1 MRALAG
7 RVRRDQIVAR
17 TAGLISAQ
25 AATSAAGYFYW
36 LLAARYFG
44 ARQVGESASLAA
56 TSIVVS
62 LIASQALVASLLV
75 RLPRLESQRPAVKSS
90 LLVAAAG
97 GSALGVGV
105 TIGLPYVVPDLA
117 VLHQPVVA
125 ASMVVICIAQS
136 VGSVCDA
143 VALAID
149 RTLVLVWRN
158 GVFGAGKL
166 LLLALLVVVGVS
178 AGPAALLGAW
188 AGAALL
194 TTLWAVQRLV
204 GLTAGGGWSWHLLRK
219 GLGAQNVTSIGGA
232 VPPQLL
238 PMIVTAEAGARLA
251 GWFSLTWLLGG
262 LCFAISPAISQA
274 LLPVKPQDLTRSIR
288 KAALL
293 IAVALVVPVVVYLVA
308 GRFVL
313 SFFGPLYARHGWL
326 LLVVLALTAIPDAVT
341 NLGVSYWRIRD
352 DLRPAAWIN
361 GVIAVVALGLVV
373 GPLSASRHGLAAVGF
388 SWLIAQSAG
397 CLVLLGLLVR
407 SRHSPHPVPPLAYGH
422 QRLAGR

>member
-7 RVRRDQIVAR
+7 RIRRDPIVAR

-25 AATSAAGYFYW
+25 AATSATGYFYW

-56 TSIVVS
+56 ASIVVS
-62 LIASQALVASLLV
+62 LVASQALVASLLV
-75 RLPRLESQRPAVKSS
+75 RLPRLESQRPSVKSS
-90 LLVAAAG
+90 LLAAAAG
-97 GSALGVGV
+97 GGVLGAGV
-105 TIGLPYVVPDLA
+105 TIGLPYVVPALA

-125 ASMVVICIAQS
+125 VSMIAICLAQS
-136 VGSVCDA
+136 VGSVCDGI
-143 VALAID
+143 ALAVG
-149 RTLVLVWRN
+149 RTLILVWRN

-166 LLLALLVVVGVS
+166 VLLAFLVVIGVS

-188 AGAALL
+188 ALSALV
-194 TTLWAVQRLV
+194 TTVWAVQRLV
-204 GLTAGGGWSWHLLRK
+204 SLTAGAGWSWRLLRK

-308 GRFVL
+308 GSFVL

-326 LLVVLALTAIPDAVT
+326 LLAVLAMTAIPDAVT
-341 NLGVSYWRIRD
+341 NLGVSYWRVRD

-361 GVIAVVALGLVV
+361 GVVAVVALGLVV
-373 GPLSASRHGLAAVGF
+373 GPLNAGQHGLAAVGF

-397 CLVLLGLLVR
+397 CLVLLGLLIR
-407 SRHSPHPVPPLAYGH
+407 SRRSPRPVPSLAYGH
-422 QRLAGR
+422 RRLAGR